1 MDGLNRLNTVEEN
14 RWIQSSEEMENMKA
28 ANGYGR

>member
-14 RWIQSSEEMENMKA
+14 RWIQRSEEMENMKA